1 MSAQQKKST
10 EPSSNSVYIL
20 TKVPAEKVA
29 QVIDDFLSEGP
40 ATIRKEL
47 EADGT
52 YTIRVR
58 RREHE

>member
-10 EPSSNSVYIL
+10 EPSANSIYVL

-47 EADGT
+47 ETDGT